1 MRNTRCKITSLWLSF
16 CMILSILCPQVSW
29 AQETVGIQTNGQP
42 QVVVDI
48 EKFSLGQGFIME
60 PVQVP
65 YEEGMTAQDAIKK
78 AVDKYNASLEEKNEV
93 ATLMAASN
101 RAVMNDVTSS
111 SILSLVNE
119 GSTTTNAN
127 LRVASRQLAASTSV
141 EKKPITIEGL
151 DTGYIK
157 SVSDKKEP
165 AKVPSII
172 QEVLDG
178 MYEEYEMDEFGFVD
192 IRKSPVDELKEGD
205 YNMMSGWTY
214 TVDHHAPSV
223 NIDKQELEA
232 GQVVRVRYTICW
244 GSDVGNAEMDKMMES
259 TGIGYVYTEADKLN
273 LLRQM
278 ARINDEST
286 LKTDSTLSELYIKAV
301 ETVSQ
306 LDVQQSKVDEVSND
320 IASRISELQSSV
332 TSGDTPSDKPSD
344 VPSEL
349 PKLNQDEFITA
360 KNSVVSYMNHS
371 ADFTKAYQ
379 DNTSIDWK
387 AFTLARDGKTV
398 PKSYGDQIRKYV
410 SGYET
415 TQTLEEG
422 LGYITSI
429 ERMVIGLTAAGYDAS
444 SVAGHNLVAS
454 IYNNAKFKDD
464 GINTYVY
471 GLLALD
477 TKPYNVPSDAV
488 NSRDNIVSWIMQ
500 SQLADG
506 SFCYAPEWGSDIDLT
521 AMVIQALAPYYDRT
535 DVKVSIDKALAWL
548 SQIQLDN
555 GGYEAWGSESCESLS
570 QVICALVSLGK
581 NPEEETAFIK
591 PNGTLMTHLL
601 TFYDKENG
609 GFKHSA
615 EGAVDFNFA
624 TPQAAYALV
633 AYGRLLEGK
642 TFLYNMSDISQF
654 EVLQKEVAL
663 SEQLNLALEKVNQ
676 YIYSNTSFE
685 KAYKSGDG
693 RDWNVLVL
701 ARGGREIPEIYGK
714 SIGEYVFPYSK
725 EELDSQIS
733 KATEYERM
741 TIGLTTAGYDASKV
755 VGHNLV
761 EHIYNHA
768 KLEAQGINALIY
780 GLIAL
785 DTKPYSV
792 PTDANY
798 TREKIVELLVSS
810 QLTDGSFS
818 YSSTGSG
825 DVDLTAMAI
834 QALAPYRNQA
844 HVANSIS
851 KALDWL
857 SECQLPSGG
866 YKSWGADCSESVA
879 QVICALTSVGKDPA
893 KEAAFIKAEGNLLTR
908 LLAFYDE
915 TTGGF
920 KHTENAKPS
929 ITSTQQA
936 GYALVSYKRFLEG
949 RSSLYDMSDIKE
961 FKPVEK
967 IKYYNVADTT
977 EPIVL
982 NKEQLNE
989 TIVIKQEKEDAGV
1002 SINVEGCSK
1011 ALPTIHTQNDAFE
1024 MLIPMGT
1031 GLKTTNTKVIN
1042 TPVAI
1047 KDTKENQNILSEI
1060 QKVLTDKNI
1069 TKVIK
1074 HIQVGSPAESIR
1086 FNQKVKLT
1094 FKNAAGNHAA
1104 FKDYAGK
1111 VYAIT
1116 KLKADA
1122 DKSRYDEVCY
1132 DLGEDL
1138 IIETN
1143 HFTEFVVYEAK
1154 ENSGVES
1161 PDRPSPKVNV
1171 IIERKTLG
1179 LSDLFNGTVDYQNGD
1194 TVYDALVKTGLNIE
1208 GSSSYVSGIAGL
1220 REKQHGTGSG
1230 WMISV
1235 NGTFIN
1241 CSVGEYRLNP
1251 NDIVR
1256 WQYTTN
1262 LGKDIGASFI
1272 AEENKENKVN
1282 QIAVNVALEN
1292 LQKELRDNTQL
1303 SEWQIFGLVRSGEQV
1318 GNTYKQSLVSKVKNN
1333 AGDFRKIT
1341 DLEKTILVLSSL
1353 GEDCRNIEGYNLIE
1367 KLYNS
1372 DEINKQ
1378 GNNGVIFAL
1387 IALDSRQYEVPST
1400 AKWTR
1405 ERIKEEIIKAQNPAG
1420 GFPLI
1425 TGDSSDVDITAMA
1438 LQALAPYKEEK
1449 EIKPVIEKA
1458 LEYLQKVQNE
1468 NGHFSAYGQENSES
1482 LSQVIIALTSLGID
1496 PIADTR
1502 FIKGGKSLVDRL
1514 MEYQVDGKN
1523 FAHTKSGESNSMA
1536 TEQALM
1542 ALVSYQNFKAGKP
1555 SLYTLS
1561 KVDAKAVENKVTDIT
1576 KPSTESKQVVD
1587 LSKYQ
1592 DADQISSWAKEEFT
1606 EAMAEGIISGYGDTL
1621 KPKQQVSRAEFTSM
1635 LVRILDD
1642 LQVKESENRFKDV
1655 EASSW
1660 YAEDILKAYSN
1671 ELVNGISTDIFAP
1684 KEQISRQQ
1692 VAVILARVLNIK
1704 GSEVRVSFKDEKAIS
1719 PWAKE
1724 AVKEIAAE
1732 EVFKGY
1738 EDGTFK
1744 PKENVSREVA
1754 AITLLRIKNKLNKV
1768 A

>member
-1 MRNTRCKITSLWLSF
+1 MKSTRRKITSLWLSF

-29 AQETVGIQTNGQP
+29 AQETVGMQINEQP

-78 AVDKYNASLEEKNEV
+78 AVDKYNASLEETNGV
-93 ATLMAASN
+93 AKLMATSN
-101 RAVMNDVTSS
+101 RAVTNEATSS
-111 SILSLVNE
+111 SVLSLVNE
-119 GSTTTNAN
+119 EEVTTSAN
-127 LRVASRQLAASTSV
+127 LRVAARQVAPLASV
-141 EKKPITIEGL
+141 QKKPITIKGL

-157 SVSDKKEP
+157 SVSDEKKK
-165 AKVPSII
+165 ANVPSII
-172 QEVLDG
+172 QEVLDE
-178 MYEEYEMDEFGFVD
+178 MYEEYEMDEFGFID
-192 IRKSPVDELKEGD
+192 TRKSPVDELKEGD

-244 GSDVGNAEMDKMMES
+244 GADVGNAEMDKMMES
-259 TGIGYVYTEADKLN
+259 SGIGYVYTEADKLN

-278 ARINDEST
+278 AKINDESA
-286 LKTDSTLSELYIKAV
+286 LKTDDTLSGLYTKAV

-306 LDVQQSKVDEVSND
+306 LDVKQTKVDEVSND
-320 IASRISELQSSV
+320 IESRIAELQ
-332 TSGDTPSDKPSD
+332 PSEA
-344 VPSEL
+344 PSEL
-349 PKLNQDEFITA
+349 PALDQNEFITV
-360 KNSVVSYMNHS
+360 KNSVISYMNQS

-398 PKSYGDQIRKYV
+398 PKSYGEQIRKYV
-410 SGYET
+410 SEYET
-415 TQTLEEG
+415 TQALENA
-422 LGYITSI
+422 LGSITSV

-444 SVAGHNLVAS
+444 SVVGHNLVAS
-454 IYNNAKFKDD
+454 IYNNPKFKED
-464 GINTYVY
+464 GINTYIY

-477 TKPYNVPSDAV
+477 TKPYNVPSDAI
-488 NSRDNIVSWIMQ
+488 NSRDHIVSWITQ

-521 AMVIQALAPYYDRT
+521 AMAIQALAPYYSRT
-535 DVKVSIDKALAWL
+535 DVKTSVDKALAWL
-548 SQIQLDN
+548 SQIQLAN
-555 GGYEAWGSESCESLS
+555 GGYESWGSESSESLS

-581 NPEEETAFIK
+581 NPEEETDFIK
-591 PNGTLMTHLL
+591 SNGTLMTHLL

-615 EGAVDFNFA
+615 EGTVDFNYA

-642 TFLYNMSDISQF
+642 SFLYNMSDVSVW
-654 EVLQKEVAL
+654 EVLQKETTL
-663 SEQLNLALEKVNQ
+663 SDKLNLALEKVNQ

-685 KAYKSGDG
+685 KAYGSGDA

-714 SIGEYVFPYSK
+714 SIGEYVFPYNK
-725 EELDSQIS
+725 EQLESQIS
-733 KATEYERM
+733 RVTEYERM
-741 TIGLTTAGYDASKV
+741 TIGLTAAGYDASNV

-768 KLEAQGINALIY
+768 KLEGQGINALIY

-785 DTKPYSV
+785 DTKPYDV
-792 PTDANY
+792 PEDANY
-798 TREKIVELLVSS
+798 TREKITQLLVSS

-818 YSSTGSG
+818 YSPKGSG

-834 QALAPYRNQA
+834 QALAPYKSQA
-844 HVANSIS
+844 NVANSIN
-851 KALDWL
+851 KALSWL

-866 YKSWGADCSESVA
+866 YESWGADCSESVA

-908 LLAFYDE
+908 LLTFYDE

-920 KHTENAKPS
+920 KHTEESKPS

-936 GYALVSYKRFLEG
+936 GYALVSYKRFLENK
-949 RSSLYDMSDIKE
+949 SSLYNMSDIKD
-961 FKPVEK
+961 FKPIEK
-967 IKYYNVADTT
+967 IKYYNAADIK
-977 EPIVL
+977 EPIIL
-982 NKEQLNE
+982 DKDKLNE
-989 TIVIKQEKEDAGV
+989 TIVINQEKEEDKA
-1002 SINVEGCSK
+1002 SINIEQCK
-1011 ALPTIHTQNDAFE
+1011 DALPAIHTKSNTFE
-1024 MLIPMGT
+1024 MLISKGT
-1031 GLKTTNTKVIN
+1031 GLKTADTKVIN
-1042 TPVAI
+1042 IPVSI
-1047 KDTKENQNILSEI
+1047 KDNKENENISAEI
-1060 QKVLTDKNI
+1060 QKLLANQNV
-1069 TKVIK
+1069 TKIIS
-1074 HIQVGSPAESIR
+1074 HIQVGSPDKSIQ
-1086 FNQKVKLT
+1086 FNRKVRLI
-1094 FKNAAGNHAA
+1094 FKKAAGNHAA
-1104 FKDYAGK
+1104 FKDYTGK
-1111 VYAIT
+1111 VCAIT

-1122 DKSRYDEVCY
+1122 DKSKYNEVCY
-1132 DLGEDL
+1132 DLEGDL

-1143 HFTEFVVYEAK
+1143 HLTEFIIYQAK
-1154 ENSGVES
+1154 ENSGSENS
-1161 PDRPSPKVNV
+1161 DRPSPKVNV

-1194 TVYDALVKTGLNIE
+1194 TVYDVLVRTGFNIE
-1208 GSSSYVSGIAGL
+1208 GSSSYVSGIEGL

-1251 NDIVR
+1251 NDTVR

-1262 LGKDIGASFI
+1262 LGKDIGASFVVQGD
-1272 AEENKENKVN
+1272 KENKTN
-1282 QIAVNVALEN
+1282 AMAPNVALEN
-1292 LQKELRDNTQL
+1292 LQKELKSNTEL
-1303 SEWQIFGLVRSGEQV
+1303 SEWQVFGLARSGEQLAS
-1318 GNTYKQSLVSKVKNN
+1318 TYKQSLMSKVKNN
-1333 AGDFRKIT
+1333 SGDFRKIT
-1341 DLEKTILVLSSL
+1341 DLEKTILVLGSL
-1353 GEDCRNIEGYNLIE
+1353 GEDCRDIEGYNLIE

-1372 DEINKQ
+1372 DEIGKQ

-1387 IALDSRQYEVPST
+1387 IALDSRQYEIPVD

-1405 ERIKEEIIKAQNPAG
+1405 EKIKQEIIKAQNSGG

-1458 LEYLQKVQNE
+1458 LKYLQNIQNA

-1496 PIADTR
+1496 PATDTR
-1502 FIKGGKSLVDRL
+1502 FIKEGKSLLDLL
-1514 MEYQVDGKN
+1514 MEYQVEGKS
-1523 FAHTKSGESNSMA
+1523 FAHTKSGGANSMA

-1561 KVDAKAVENKVTDIT
+1561 KVEVKAVENKETDIT
-1576 KPSTESKQVVD
+1576 KPSTESKQIVD

-1606 EAMAEGIISGYGDTL
+1606 QAIAEGIISGYGDTI
-1621 KPKQQVSRAEFTSM
+1621 KPKQEVSRAEFTSM
-1635 LVRILDD
+1635 LIRILND
-1642 LQVKESENRFKDV
+1642 LQVGESENKFKDV
-1655 EASSW
+1655 ESSAW
-1660 YAEDILKAYSN
+1660 YAEDVLKAYSN
-1671 ELVNGISTDIFAP
+1671 GLVNGVSAETFEP
-1684 KEQISRQQ
+1684 MTQISREQ
-1692 VAVILARVLNIK
+1692 VAVILARVLNTETTESAI
-1704 GSEVRVSFKDEKAIS
+1704 SFKDENTVS
-1719 PWAKE
+1719 PWARN
-1724 AVKEIAAE
+1724 AIKEIAAQ

-1744 PKENVSREVA
+1744 PKQKVSREVA
-1754 AITLLRIKNKLNKV
+1754 AITLLRIKNKLNQ
-1768 A
+1768 AA